1 MSNFSDWDQKP
12 HAKEWLLF
20 PENIGEVLCL
30 DEVALSDGELYTIL
44 TNAKNRSQNG
54 SLVAI
59 IEGVKSEKI
68 IDILTKIP
76 SQKRAEV
83 KYISVDMAN
92 NMGKIAS
99 STFPKASVVTDRFH
113 VAKLV
118 TEAVQ
123 SIRIKYR
130 WEAIEKE
137 NILIA
142 EAKKNNQKYI
152 AETFENGDTEKQ
164 LLARSRYLLFKSLD
178 KWTEKQT
185 NRSKILFSKYT
196 QLQEA
201 YNLSMNFRNIYQ
213 HAKSKEDA
221 KNKIN
226 DWIDKVNSL
235 DIKAFNT
242 AANSIKN
249 HMDNILNFFP
259 DRITNAMAENF
270 NSKLKSFRA
279 QFRGVKDLEF
289 FLYRIALIFA

>member
-1 MSNFSDWDQKP
+1 LSNFSDWDQKP

-249 HMDNILNFFP
+249 HMDNILNFF
-259 DRITNAMAENF
+259 N
-270 NSKLKSFRA
+270 
-279 QFRGVKDLEF
+279 
-289 FLYRIALIFA
+289 